1 MRHTGPM
8 GIDCDSLGTLI
19 VYLKEGGTVEIDHEK
34 TVEACK
40 LAMEQGKSMDEVIR
54 ETLYPGIKLMRLRF

>member
-1 MRHTGPM
+1 M

-34 TVEACK
+34 TVEICK
-40 LAMEQGKSMDEVIR
+40 QAMEQGKSIDETIR
-54 ETLYPGIKLMRLRF
+54 ETLYPDIKLIRLRF

>member
-1 MRHTGPM
+1 M

-34 TVEACK
+34 TVEICK
-40 LAMEQGKSMDEVIR
+40 HAMEQGKSIDETIR
-54 ETLYPGIKLMRLRF
+54 ETLYPDIKLIRLRF